1 MTSYTSTVHR
11 PYSKL
16 YMAFFAGLL
25 VATVGLITG
34 QFIPPVLMIPLVII
48 EIILIVAMIFVRKR
62 KSVGYPMMF
71 AFMFVSGATLYPVIA
86 NYISILGADTVLKAF
101 GITTISF
108 AGIAIYATVSKKDF
122 SFLGG
127 FLFIGLLVLMV
138 SGIVNI
144 FLPFSHTTD
153 LIYTAFGI
161 FIFVGYT
168 LFDFSRLTHH
178 GFTDQD
184 IPLIVV
190 SVYLDFVNL
199 FLYILR
205 FFGLSRD

>member
-1 MTSYTSTVHR
+1 MTSYTSTAQR

-16 YMAFFAGLL
+16 YMAFFSGLL
-25 VATVGLITG
+25 VATIGLFTG
-34 QFIPPVLMIPLVII
+34 QYIPPALMVPLMIVEVI
-48 EIILIVAMIFVRKR
+48 MIFMMVMVRKR
-62 KSVGYPMMF
+62 KAVGYPMMF
-71 AFMFVSGATLYPVIA
+71 AFMFISGMTLYPVIA
-86 NYISILGADTVLKAF
+86 DYVSVLGADTVLKAF
-101 GITTISF
+101 GITTVSF

-122 SFLGG
+122 TFLGG
-127 FLFIGLLVLMV
+127 FLFMGLLVLFV

-153 LIYTAFGI
+153 LIYSAFGI

-178 GFTDQD
+178 GFTEKD
-184 IPLIVV
+184 IPLIVI